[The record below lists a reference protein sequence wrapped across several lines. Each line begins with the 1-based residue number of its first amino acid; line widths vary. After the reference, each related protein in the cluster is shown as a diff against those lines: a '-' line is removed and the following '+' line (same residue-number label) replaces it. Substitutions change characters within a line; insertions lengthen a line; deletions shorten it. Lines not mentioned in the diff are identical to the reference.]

1 MQRRA
6 MAPAL
11 ETAWVGIEK
20 RFTIQQ
26 EVCVRTR
33 VCVCGGAGRVT
44 RACPGSGPGLS
55 GKFNTGQVA

>member
-11 ETAWVGIEK
+11 GTAWVGIEK

-26 EVCVRTR
+26 EVCVRMR

-44 RACPGSGPGLS
+44 
-55 GKFNTGQVA
+55 